1 MPKFIVTGTNHWGR
15 INVYLHKTLEDLQ
28 APTPFMTKDI
38 DSNTLYSKM
47 NGDQYESPKEVEL
60 KKGDYIM
67 LITVDDLKNDKEYVC
82 GHMHYFD
89 GESLVSVYTKKPW
102 TPPQLESRWNDAKV

>member
-1 MPKFIVTGTNHWGR
+1 MKFIVTGTNRWGN
-15 INVYLHKTLEDLQ
+15 IEVYIHKTLDDLQ

-38 DSNTLYSKM
+38 DGITLYSRVSWKHY
-47 NGDQYESPKEVEL
+47 NPPKEVEL

-89 GESLVSVYTKKPW
+89 GEKLISVYTGKPW
-102 TPPQLESRWNDAKV
+102 TPPKLDTKWVK